1 MAPDIPRRS
10 RRVSLGSPSRPFSSL
25 LRCRRADGGAEAGA
39 LGGATGASRRADLRR
54 DVGALRGSRRLV
66 GGATA
71 SRAWRPQTR
80 SKLNLTASPLPRLL
94 ASERRAETVEPDC
107 HRSVDARRCRPM
119 AERRHRP
126 KLDPGSMVG
135 GRKSPAR
142 HPQPATRNSP
152 FPRGSNRPRR
162 PTAQSEASRLAGLLP
177 CFCSTSRAAMAS
189 RSPSPSRRMTMRD
202 A

>member
-54 DVGALRGSRRLV
+54 DLGALRGSRRLV

-119 AERRHRP
+119 AELRHVP
-126 KLDPGSMVG
+126 SNGCGNAGTV
-135 GRKSPAR
+135 
-142 HPQPATRNSP
+142 
-152 FPRGSNRPRR
+152 RGTHIKRPRDIGGGIR
-162 PTAQSEASRLAGLLP
+162 NEGGMLTLVESTISGNTRQRRRRRLTGR
-177 CFCSTSRAAMAS
+177 SGRSRA
-189 RSPSPSRRMTMRD
+189 RGG
-202 A
+202 